1 MGLIVAEVS
10 VPLQNAIGD
19 GGLYTGWACLI
30 LLIEAITLLV
40 MYRGAS
46 WRSASEAK
54 AATRRAA
61 ALHVDAEDAKTVH

>member
-19 GGLYTGWACLI
+19 GGLYTGWAGI
-30 LLIEAITLLV
+30 IVVIEVITLLV

-46 WRSASEAK
+46 WRAASEAK
-54 AATRRAA
+54 AAARRAA
-61 ALHVDAEDAKTVH
+61 TLHADNEDAKTVI